1 MTSTTIAALPI
12 VEATEGMSK
21 TMSVSNHTRKEAVEP
36 TLSNNVAG
44 DIVTKGQ
51 VASDCHKKINTTG
64 TTDAGKDD

>member
-12 VEATEGMSK
+12 VEATEGMSE
-21 TMSVSNHTRKEAVEP
+21 TILVSNHTRRQAVEL

-44 DIVTKGQ
+44 DIVTKCQ
-51 VASDCHKKINTTG
+51 VASDCHEKVNTTG